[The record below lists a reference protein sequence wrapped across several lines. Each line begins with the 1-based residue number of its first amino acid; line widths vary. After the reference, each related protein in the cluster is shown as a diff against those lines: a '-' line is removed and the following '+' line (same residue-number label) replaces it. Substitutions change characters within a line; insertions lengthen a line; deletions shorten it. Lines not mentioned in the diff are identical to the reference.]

1 MISCINATL
10 TSVEFVVLLS
20 NSLVSVDHDIYL
32 QQTIS
37 LVHAGEIIRDG
48 ERKSWDPPMIWDNF
62 SITPPRRHISAQIH
76 AHVVGSREDVTLRYQ
91 MMRVARF
98 PWGLFTVIAREKAG
112 NKVQGSYMQF
122 YALS

>member
-37 LVHAGEIIRDG
+37 LVHAGDIIRDG
-48 ERKSWDPPMIWDNF
+48 ERKSWDPPMIGTIFLLRHPDD
-62 SITPPRRHISAQIH
+62 IYPR
-76 AHVVGSREDVTLRYQ
+76 GSTRMSWVLVR
-91 MMRVARF
+91 MSRC
-98 PWGLFTVIAREKAG
+98 VIK
-112 NKVQGSYMQF
+112 
-122 YALS
+122 